1 MFVRGLGS
9 GSIGRMARNSFF
21 VSRRGINTREC
32 NYANMFSSL
41 KNNFLGSSVVS
52 VSNLAAGC
60 VRLQDA
66 IVKGNAEH
74 SVFWEKDCSLYLL
87 GLMHFTSLQPLRRED
102 DLLKTHCEYE
112 VKNLVSAGGLTWL
125 AKDYL
130 HSVVAGFKRFG
141 VVIDYDDL
149 CHFVL
154 SLPAAEQ
161 WLLRLT
167 YRVGECQYINQ
178 DYDVMMNILSN
189 TVPFLSQLE
198 FDVCY
203 LPGMGVINYLFSK
216 MTVEPVRL
224 QPIFGSV
231 GDEVFHLMHSNNM
244 HPGGLYHP
252 LIAENQ
258 LSAHGLK
265 VGPVGLFVHDLAHMF
280 WINLFSPE
288 ELRHIYRVVVPE
300 INRLIAEASSI
311 DYSYTT
317 GLLVDT
323 KNKLIDF
330 DLHLNIEE
338 YFMRESRFERYMGQF
353 EYVLEDSRRVL
364 GGWKGVRI

>member
-1 MFVRGLGS
+1 
-9 GSIGRMARNSFF
+9 
-21 VSRRGINTREC
+21 
-32 NYANMFSSL
+32 
-41 KNNFLGSSVVS
+41 
-52 VSNLAAGC
+52 
-60 VRLQDA
+60 
-66 IVKGNAEH
+66 
-74 SVFWEKDCSLYLL
+74 
-87 GLMHFTSLQPLRRED
+87 
-102 DLLKTHCEYE
+102 
-112 VKNLVSAGGLTWL
+112 
-125 AKDYL
+125 
-130 HSVVAGFKRFG
+130 
-141 VVIDYDDL
+141 
-149 CHFVL
+149 
-154 SLPAAEQ
+154 
-161 WLLRLT
+161 
-167 YRVGECQYINQ
+167 
-178 DYDVMMNILSN
+178 
-189 TVPFLSQLE
+189 
-198 FDVCY
+198 
-203 LPGMGVINYLFSK
+203 
-216 MTVEPVRL
+216 
-224 QPIFGSV
+224 
-231 GDEVFHLMHSNNM
+231 MHSNNM